1 MTTETA
7 SLTVGAV
14 AAIGSLALQQT
25 TGQPTSTSFV
35 VPVLSAL
42 VGGAISYGVLKTT
55 VAKLEERFKAHE
67 DNVRDRFKDHEQQVR
82 ANTGEIY
89 GLLRDC
95 MTQLA
100 HIEGRLDQ
108 KP

>member
-25 TGQPTSTSFV
+25 TGQPSGASFV
-35 VPVLSAL
+35 VPVLSAM

-55 VAKLEERFKAHE
+55 VNKLEEQFK
-67 DNVRDRFKDHEQQVR
+67 NHEQQVR
-82 ANTGEIY
+82 QNTAELY
-89 GLLRDC
+89 GLLRDT

>member
-25 TGQPTSTSFV
+25 TGQPTGTSFI
-35 VPVLSAL
+35 VPVLSA
-42 VGGAISYGVLKTT
+42 VIGGAMSYAVLKTT
-55 VAKLEERFKAHE
+55 VNKLEEQFR
-67 DNVRDRFKDHEQQVR
+67 NHEQQVR
-82 ANTGEIY
+82 QNTAELY
-89 GLLRDC
+89 GLLRDT

-100 HIEGRLDQ
+100 HIEGRLDH